1 MPARSLL
8 HALACALVIGAAS
21 AAGAQSAPPRLAEGR
36 VLRPSEGG
44 GPRPVAGQWIVLH
57 RVGSDRAAPID
68 SVRSASDGRFRFRYT
83 PFGDPDALYFIS
95 AHYGGIAYFSPPLRA
110 DTVRGDDADV
120 IVYDTTTD
128 TTAVRVQGRH
138 FVLSAPHG
146 DRREIAEVFEL
157 ENDGTRTLIARDTMV
172 PLWSSRLPAGAEST
186 SVAPGDVSSGAV
198 LFRNGRA
205 ELYAPISPGV
215 RQLVLTYMLPVKAF
229 PLTMPVE
236 RPVSVLEVL
245 LEEPRAA
252 AEGARLAE
260 VAPGVI
266 EGRQFRRFLA
276 QDVPANAV
284 MRVTA
289 PAPMVQSRDAMKTL
303 AVVMVVLML
312 SALAVWQVKRRGR
325 LEVRGLTSDVKLQTS
340 NVERLVAEL
349 ATMDARFERTEKTEA
364 ARAAYHA
371 KRAELKGRIERAL
384 AAEKTP
390 V

>member
-1 MPARSLL
+1 M
-8 HALACALVIGAAS
+8 
-21 AAGAQSAPPRLAEGR
+21 
-36 VLRPSEGG
+36 LRPSEGG

-68 SVRSASDGRFRFRYT
+68 SVRSAADGRFRFRYT

-128 TTAVRVQGRH
+128 TTVVRVQGRH
-138 FVLSAPHG
+138 FVLSAPRG

-157 ENDGTRTLIARDTMV
+157 ENDGTRTLIARDTTI
-172 PLWSSRLPAGAEST
+172 PLWSSRLPEGAEST

-198 LFRNGRA
+198 LFRGGRA

-229 PLTMPVE
+229 PLAMPVE
-236 RPVSVLEVL
+236 RAVSVLEVL
-245 LEEPRAA
+245 LEEPRAL
-252 AEGARLAE
+252 AEGARLTE

-276 QDVPANAV
+276 QDVPVNAV

-289 PAPMVQSRDAMKTL
+289 PEPVVQSRGAMKVL
-303 AVVMVVLML
+303 AIVMVAVMVA
-312 SALAVWQVKRRGR
+312 ALAVWVTKRRGR
-325 LEVRGLTSDVKLQTS
+325 LDVGGLTSDVTPRTS
-340 NVERLVAEL
+340 NVERLVAEI
-349 ATMDARFERTEKTEA
+349 ATLDMRFERSDKA
-364 ARAAYHA
+364 AATRAEYQASRAALKA
-371 KRAELKGRIERAL
+371 RLARELASGDQ
-384 AAEKTP
+384 P